1 MFSLL
6 PIHRTHADG
15 TIDGAWLQDV
25 VGTLEEARQRALK
38 TSNSGMPIAVVKPVG
53 WCSPGDLF
61 YSQSQLTLENT

>member
-6 PIHRTHADG
+6 TIHRTHADG

-25 VGTLEEARQRALK
+25 VGTLGEAHQRAQS
-38 TSNSGMPIAVVKPVG
+38 TSAVNSGMPISVVKAVG

-61 YSQSQLTLENT
+61 YAQTRVA